1 MNNSGPRIDSPLWN
15 SKHAKFHDNLYA
27 NVKFYSEN
35 ILLLLFVDRIYA
47 TGNVS
52 GDSELI
58 ICEEL
63 QRTRTDGSNK

>member
-1 MNNSGPRIDSPLWN
+1 
-15 SKHAKFHDNLYA
+15 LYA